1 MARVEI
7 RQLEELEVFDA
18 LRLSVEVLAEVLAAE
33 VLAAEVLAE
42 VLAEILVEILTEI
55 LAELAME
62 IAAEIAGGTE
72 LKVLLMAICYWNSL
86 KSYTSFST
94 QSLVVVGGYL

>member
-18 LRLSVEVLAEVLAAE
+18 LRLSVEVLAEILA
-33 VLAAEVLAE
+33 
-42 VLAEILVEILTEI
+42 EI
-55 LAELAME
+55 LAELA
-62 IAAEIAGGTE
+62 GGTE
-72 LKVLLMAICYWNSL
+72 LEVLLVAVRYWDSL
-86 KSYTSFST
+86 KSYTSFGA

>member
-7 RQLEELEVFDA
+7 RQLKELEVFDA

-42 VLAEILVEILTEI
+42 VLAEILAEI
-55 LAELAME
+55 LAELASR
-62 IAAEIAGGTE
+62 TE
-72 LKVLLMAICYWNSL
+72 LEVLLVAVRCWDSL
-86 KSYTSFST
+86 ES
-94 QSLVVVGGYL
+94 

>member
-7 RQLEELEVFDA
+7 RQLEELEVFNA
-18 LRLSVEVLAEVLAAE
+18 LRLSIEVLAEVLAAE

-42 VLAEILVEILTEI
+42 VLTEI
-55 LAELAME
+55 LAELTAE

-72 LKVLLMAICYWNSL
+72 LEVLLVAVRYWNSL
-86 KSYTSFST
+86 
-94 QSLVVVGGYL
+94 